1 MNHPPETSVLIK
13 RSRHRQGSAGAH
25 EMFTRRCRPLMPLDS
40 RQPLTERRAPS
51 SRSREGG
58 GAARPAANGR
68 VLSTADRSQSAAS
81 VCGPVGGAAGHVTQ
95 RPRSNK
101 LITGFQTGDNGLE
114 PPSTAPASSARTQSE
129 RSTQKTS
136 NRSREVVLSLRGGSP
151 PRLAIGRSGEGEIWS
166 P

>member
-1 MNHPPETSVLIK
+1 MLIK

-81 VCGPVGGAAGHVTQ
+81 VCGPVGGAAEHVTQ

-114 PPSTAPASSARTQSE
+114 PPSTASASSARTRSE
-129 RSTQKTS
+129 GSTQRTS
-136 NRSREVVLSLRGGSP
+136 IYVGRLVSSRRQSPQTGDGLNRGEQNVVTQGL
-151 PRLAIGRSGEGEIWS
+151 E
-166 P
+166 